1 MEALGATAAYAS
13 YSADDFEATRS
24 FYELK
29 LGCTPVLEW
38 DRADGRGVYYQLGDV
53 PVAEILDTATGQP
66 LLSTPEPWSLSIVV
80 IVVSARQTHDELVAR
95 GVAVTSPLVGE
106 PWGIYFGV
114 EDPNGVPLYF
124 VQQAPVTAVSGG
136 QPV

>member
-1 MEALGATAAYAS
+1 MEDLDAIAAYAS
-13 YSADDFEATRS
+13 YSAGDFEATRS

-38 DRADGRGVYYQLGDV
+38 DRADGRGVYYQFGDV
-53 PVAEILDTATGQP
+53 PVAEILGAAVGQP
-66 LLSTPEPWSLSIVV
+66 LLSPPEPRSLSVVV
-80 IVVSARQTHDELVAR
+80 IVVSARRAHDELAAR
-95 GVAVTSPLVGE
+95 GIAVTSPLVNE

-124 VQQAPVTAVSGG
+124 VEQAR
-136 QPV
+136 

>member
-1 MEALGATAAYAS
+1 MSSSSAA
-13 YSADDFEATRS
+13 R
-24 FYELK
+24 
-29 LGCTPVLEW
+29 
-38 DRADGRGVYYQLGDV
+38 RGVYYQLGDV

-66 LLSTPEPWSLSIVV
+66 LLSTPGPWSLSIVV
-80 IVVSARQTHDELVAR
+80 IVVSARQAHDELVAR